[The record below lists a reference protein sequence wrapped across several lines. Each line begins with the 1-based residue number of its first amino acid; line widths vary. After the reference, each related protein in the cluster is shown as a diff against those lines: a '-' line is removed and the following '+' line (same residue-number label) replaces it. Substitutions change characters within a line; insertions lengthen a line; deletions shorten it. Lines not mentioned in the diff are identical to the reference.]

1 MELSFYPVKAYIEKM
16 LAEGYPSLKNLK
28 TKPGVNSWAFL
39 SGLLATENL
48 TKALSTPLK
57 IPV

>member
-1 MELSFYPVKAYIEKM
+1 M

-28 TKPGVNSWAFL
+28 TKPGVNSWDFL